1 MYQGVKIP
9 ASKSNADTRDIIN
22 ALARILPA
30 ATKQAE
36 QFTFLRKT
44 GDPINDALTVGRYVQ
59 NNFTYIK
66 DGLLEQN
73 IKTPGAMLA
82 TKTGDCKSFALFI
95 AAVLSAWKYKNG
107 LRFAGY
113 NGSGQPTHV
122 YNFILTNEN
131 KMFTFDACLP
141 GLQESPNATLI
152 EDMQVNHIAGVP
164 VLNEISTGIYGRA
177 ERKARRQQRREDRQE
192 RREERRENRQ
202 ERREEGRGF
211 FQGAKKI
218 ALAPARGAF
227 LLVLKANFR
236 GLASRFA
243 KVPAEKLAGFWG
255 KLGGDKNK
263 LNAAINDGKGK
274 KPLLGM
280 GEGPNGEPV
289 YNVQLTRSK
298 YYTDAERAERLE
310 RRRRRSGARGN
321 RRRQTYAMDA
331 SYIGVDPVTTAA
343 ATGAPIIIAA
353 VKFLKDLGIDPGDVL
368 DAVKKLAP
376 DAEPLG
382 DFEATD
388 AETAEAAGI
397 TKQSPFKNSSSY
409 SPNTGSATRSGEA
422 ATDNQF
428 KINPLL
434 LVGVAGAAFLLLKK
448 KKGKK

>member
-1 MYQGVKIP
+1 MYKGLKIP
-9 ASKSNADTRDIIN
+9 ASKPNADTRDIIN

-44 GDPINDALTVGRYVQ
+44 GDSINDALSVGRYVQ

-95 AAVLSAWKYKNG
+95 AAVLSSWKYKNG

-131 KMFTFDACLP
+131 KMFTLDSCLQ
-141 GLQESPNATLI
+141 GLKESPNATLI

-192 RREERRENRQ
+192 RRQ
-202 ERREEGRGF
+202 ERREQGRGF

-263 LNAAINDGKGK
+263 LMFAINDGKGK

-310 RRRRRSGARGN
+310 RRRKRSGARGN

-331 SYIGVDPVTTAA
+331 NYIGVDPVTTAA

-353 VKFLKDLGIDPGDVL
+353 VKFLKDLGIEPGDVL
-368 DAVKKLAP
+368 DAVKKIAP

-388 AETAEAAGI
+388 AETAEAAGM
-397 TKQSPFKNSSSY
+397 TKMIPGGATAAPGTNSNLQS
-409 SPNTGSATRSGEA
+409 SAP
-422 ATDNQF
+422 ATDTKF
-428 KINPLL
+428 KVNPLL
-434 LVGVAGAAFLLLKK
+434 ILGVAGAAYFLLKK
-448 KKGKK
+448 KGRKK

>member
-9 ASKSNADTRDIIN
+9 ASKPNADTRDIIN

-44 GDPINDALTVGRYVQ
+44 GDPIADALSVGFYVR

-113 NGSGQPTHV
+113 NGSNQPTHV
-122 YNFILTNEN
+122 YNFVLTNEN
-131 KMFTFDACLP
+131 KIFTLDACLP
-141 GLQESPNATLI
+141 LLVESPNATII

-177 ERKARRQQRREDRQE
+177 ERRARRQE
-192 RREERRENRQ
+192 RREDRRERRE

-211 FQGAKKI
+211 FQQTKKI

-227 LLVLKANFR
+227 LLIVKANFR
-236 GLASRFA
+236 GLASRLA
-243 KVPAEKLAGFWG
+243 KAPAEKLAGFWG

-289 YNVQLTRSK
+289 YNIQLSK
-298 YYTDAERAERLE
+298 KYSDANRAELIE
-310 RRRRRSGARGN
+310 RRRKRPGGRVYSRRP
-321 RRRQTYAMDA
+321 QFL
-331 SYIGVDPVTTAA
+331 GVDPVTAA
-343 ATGAPIIIAA
+343 AGTSAPIILAA
-353 VKFLKDLGIDPGDVL
+353 VKFLKDLGIEPGDVL
-368 DAVKKLAP
+368 DAVKKIAP

-382 DFEATD
+382 NFEATD
-388 AETAEAAGI
+388 AETAESAAL
-397 TKQSPFKNSSSY
+397 TKQIPGDAQAGQTSTNLQTTED
-409 SPNTGSATRSGEA
+409 TG
-422 ATDNQF
+422 F

-434 LVGVAGAAFLLLKK
+434 IIGVAGAAFLLLKK
-448 KKGKK
+448 KGRK

>member
-1 MYQGVKIP
+1 MYKGLKIP
-9 ASKSNADTRDIIN
+9 ASKPNADTRDIIN

-44 GDPINDALTVGRYVQ
+44 GNPINDALTVGRYVQ

-95 AAVLSAWKYKNG
+95 AAVLSAWNYKNG

-131 KMFTFDACLP
+131 KMFTLDSCLP

-177 ERKARRQQRREDRQE
+177 ERRARRQQRREDRQE
-192 RREERRENRQ
+192 RRQ

-236 GLASRFA
+236 GLASRLA
-243 KVPAEKLAGFWG
+243 KAPAEKLAGFWG

-310 RRRRRSGARGN
+310 RRRKRSGARGN
-321 RRRQTYAMDA
+321 RRRQTFAMDA
-331 SYIGVDPVTTAA
+331 NYIGIDPVTTAA

-353 VKFLKDLGIDPGDVL
+353 VKFLKDLGIEPGDVL
-368 DAVKKLAP
+368 DAVKKIAP

-388 AETAEAAGI
+388 AETAEAAGM
-397 TKQSPFKNSSSY
+397 TKMIPGGATAAPGTNSNLQS
-409 SPNTGSATRSGEA
+409 SAP
-422 ATDNQF
+422 ATDTKF
-428 KINPLL
+428 KVNPLL
-434 LVGVAGAAFLLLKK
+434 ILGVAGAAYFLLKK
-448 KKGKK
+448 KGRKK

>member
-9 ASKSNADTRDIIN
+9 ASKPNADTRDIIN

-44 GDPINDALTVGRYVQ
+44 GDPIADALSVGFYVR

-113 NGSGQPTHV
+113 NGSSQPTHV
-122 YNFILTNEN
+122 YNFVLTNEN
-131 KMFTFDACLP
+131 KIFTLDACLP
-141 GLQESPNATLI
+141 LLVESPNATLI

-192 RREERRENRQ
+192 RRQ
-202 ERREEGRGF
+202 ERREEGKGF
-211 FQGAKKI
+211 FKGAKKI

-227 LLVLKANFR
+227 LLILKANFR
-236 GLASRFA
+236 GLATRLA
-243 KVPAEKLAGFWG
+243 KAPAEKLAGFWG

-263 LNAAINDGKGK
+263 LNKAINDGKGK

-280 GEGPNGEPV
+280 GEGPDGEPV

-298 YYTDAERAERLE
+298 YFTDAERAERIE
-310 RRRRRSGARGN
+310 RRRRRSVARGN
-321 RRRQTYAMDA
+321 RRRPEFLGV
-331 SYIGVDPVTTAA
+331 IVDPVTASA
-343 ATGAPIIIAA
+343 ISASPIIIAA
-353 VKFLKDLGIDPGDVL
+353 VKFMKDAGIDPGDIL
-368 DAVKKLAP
+368 DAVKKIAP
-376 DAEPLG
+376 NAEPLG
-382 DFEATD
+382 DFEASD
-388 AETAEAAGI
+388 PETTEAAGLTKI
-397 TKQSPFKNSSSY
+397 TPGAAQGNTDLQS
-409 SPNTGSATRSGEA
+409 TSG
-422 ATDNQF
+422 F

-448 KKGKK
+448 KGKK

>member
-9 ASKSNADTRDIIN
+9 ASKPNADTRDIIN

-95 AAVLSAWKYKNG
+95 AAVLSSWKYKNG

-141 GLQESPNATLI
+141 GLQESQNATLI

-177 ERKARRQQRREDRQE
+177 ERQARRQE
-192 RREERRENRQ
+192 RRENRQERRQERRENRQ
-202 ERREEGRGF
+202 ERREQRREEGRGV
-211 FQGAKKI
+211 FQNVKKI
-218 ALAPARGAF
+218 GLAPGRGAF
-227 LLVLKANFR
+227 LLILKANFR
-236 GLASRFA
+236 GLASRLA
-243 KVPAEKLAGFWG
+243 KAPTEKLAGFWG
-255 KLGGDKNK
+255 KLGGDKDK
-263 LNAAINDGKGK
+263 LMSAINDGKNK

-280 GEGPNGEPV
+280 GEGDDGRPV
-289 YNVQLTRSK
+289 YNVQLRSSK
-298 YYTDAERAERLE
+298 YSNDGRAERLE
-310 RRRRRSGARGN
+310 RRRMRSGARGEY
-321 RRRQTYAMDA
+321 RRPTLQRNF
-331 SYIGVDPVTTAA
+331 IGVDPVTAA
-343 ATGAPIIIAA
+343 AGTSAPIIIAA
-353 VKFLKDLGIDPGDVL
+353 VKFLKDLGIEPGDVL
-368 DAVKKLAP
+368 DAVKKIAP
-376 DAEPLG
+376 GAEPLG
-382 DFEATD
+382 DFEASD
-388 AETAEAAGI
+388 PETTEAAALTKI
-397 TKQSPFKNSSSY
+397 TPGAQDTT
-409 SPNTGSATRSGEA
+409 TGLSTS
-422 ATDNQF
+422 NF

>member
-9 ASKSNADTRDIIN
+9 ASKPNADTRDIIN

-122 YNFILTNEN
+122 YNFVLDSQN
-131 KMFTFDACLP
+131 KIFTFDSCLP
-141 GLQESPNATLI
+141 GLVESPNASII

-177 ERKARRQQRREDRQE
+177 ERRARRQE
-192 RREERRENRQ
+192 RREDRRERRQ

-211 FQGAKKI
+211 FQGTKKI
-218 ALAPARGAF
+218 ALSPARGAF
-227 LLVLKANFR
+227 LLILKANFR
-236 GLASRFA
+236 GLASRLA
-243 KVPAEKLAGFWG
+243 KAPAEKLAGFWG

-289 YNVQLTRSK
+289 YNVKLTRSK
-298 YYTDAERAERLE
+298 YFTDAERAERLE
-310 RRRRRSGARGN
+310 RRRGRRGARGEY
-321 RRRQTYAMDA
+321 RRRPTFAMDA

-343 ATGAPIIIAA
+343 AGSAPIIIAA
-353 VKFLKDLGIDPGDVL
+353 VKFLKDLGIEPGDVL
-368 DAVKKLAP
+368 DAVKKIAP
-376 DAEPLG
+376 GAEPLG

-388 AETAEAAGI
+388 AETAESAAL
-397 TKQSPFKNSSSY
+397 TKQNPSQQLDPSDLNKGVEPAKNVFS
-409 SPNTGSATRSGEA
+409 
-422 ATDNQF
+422 
-428 KINPLL
+428 INPLL
-434 LVGVAGAAFLLLKK
+434 IVGVAGAAYFLLKK
-448 KKGKK
+448 KGRK

>member
-9 ASKSNADTRDIIN
+9 ASKPNADTRDIIN

-141 GLQESPNATLI
+141 GLQESPNATLL

-177 ERKARRQQRREDRQE
+177 ERQARRQE
-192 RREERRENRQ
+192 RRENRQERRQERRENRQ
-202 ERREEGRGF
+202 ERREQRREEGRGV
-211 FQGAKKI
+211 FQNVKKI
-218 ALAPARGAF
+218 GLAPGRGAF
-227 LLVLKANFR
+227 LLILKANFR
-236 GLASRFA
+236 GLASRLA
-243 KVPAEKLAGFWG
+243 KAPAEKLAGFWG
-255 KLGGDKNK
+255 KLGGDKDK
-263 LNAAINDGKGK
+263 LMSAINDGKNK

-280 GEGPNGEPV
+280 GEGEDGRPV
-289 YNVQLTRSK
+289 YNVQLKSSK
-298 YYTDAERAERLE
+298 YSNDGRAERLE
-310 RRRRRSGARGN
+310 RRRMRSGARGEY
-321 RRRQTYAMDA
+321 RRPTLQRNF
-331 SYIGVDPVTTAA
+331 IGVDPVTAA
-343 ATGAPIIIAA
+343 AGTSAPIIIAA
-353 VKFLKDLGIDPGDVL
+353 VKFLKDLGIEPGDVL
-368 DAVKKLAP
+368 DAVKKIAP
-376 DAEPLG
+376 GAEPLG
-382 DFEATD
+382 DFEASD
-388 AETAEAAGI
+388 PETTEAAALTKI
-397 TKQSPFKNSSSY
+397 TPGAQDET
-409 SPNTGSATRSGEA
+409 TGVSTS
-422 ATDNQF
+422 NF

>member
-1 MYQGVKIP
+1 MYQGLKIP
-9 ASKSNADTRDIIN
+9 ASKPNADTRDIIN

-44 GDPINDALTVGRYVQ
+44 GDSINDALTVGRYVQ
-59 NNFTYIK
+59 KNFTYIK

-113 NGSGQPTHV
+113 NGAGQPTHV
-122 YNFILTNEN
+122 YNFVLTNEN
-131 KMFTFDACLP
+131 KIFTFDACLP
-141 GLQESPNATLI
+141 GLIESPNATLI

-177 ERKARRQQRREDRQE
+177 ERQARRQE
-192 RREERRENRQ
+192 RRERRQERREDRRERRQ

-211 FQGAKKI
+211 FQVGKKI
-218 ALAPARGAF
+218 ALAPARAAF
-227 LLVLKANFR
+227 LLIIKANFR
-236 GLASRFA
+236 GLATRLA
-243 KVPAEKLAGFWG
+243 KAPAEKLAGFWG

-263 LNAAINDGKGK
+263 INAAINDGKSK

-298 YYTDAERAERLE
+298 YFNDAERAERLE
-310 RRRRRSGARGN
+310 RRRSRSGARGDF
-321 RRRQTYAMDA
+321 RRRPTYAMDA
-331 SYIGVDPVTTAA
+331 KYIGVDPVTTAA
-343 ATGAPIIIAA
+343 AGSAPIILAA
-353 VKFLKDLGIDPGDVL
+353 VKFLKDLNIDPGDVL
-368 DAVKKLAP
+368 DAVKKIAP
-376 DAEPLG
+376 GAEPLG
-382 DFEATD
+382 DFEASD
-388 AETAEAAGI
+388 PETAESAAL
-397 TKQSPFKNSSSY
+397 TKQIPGNAQAGPTTSNLQTTEE
-409 SPNTGSATRSGEA
+409 TG
-422 ATDNQF
+422 F

-434 LVGVAGAAFLLLKK
+434 ILGVAGAAFLLLKK
-448 KKGKK
+448 KGKK

>member
-9 ASKSNADTRDIIN
+9 ASKPNADTRDIIN

-95 AAVLSAWKYKNG
+95 AAVLSAWKYNNG

-131 KMFTFDACLP
+131 KIFTLDSCLP
-141 GLQESPNATLI
+141 GLQESPNATII

-202 ERREEGRGF
+202 QRREEGRGF

-263 LNAAINDGKGK
+263 LNAAINDGKNK

-289 YNVQLTRSK
+289 YNVQLTRSQ
-298 YYTDAERAERLE
+298 YFTDAERAERLE
-310 RRRRRSGARGN
+310 RRRKRSGARGN

-331 SYIGVDPVTTAA
+331 NYIGVDPVTTAA
-343 ATGAPIIIAA
+343 ATSAPIIIAA
-353 VKFLKDLGIDPGDVL
+353 VKFLKDLGIEPGDVL
-368 DAVKKLAP
+368 DAVKKIAP
-376 DAEPLG
+376 GAEPLG

-397 TKQSPFKNSSSY
+397 TKITPGAAPGGSDLQS
-409 SPNTGSATRSGEA
+409 TLG
-422 ATDNQF
+422 F

>member
-9 ASKSNADTRDIIN
+9 ASKPNADTRDIIN

-36 QFTFLRKT
+36 QFKFLRKT
-44 GDPINDALTVGRYVQ
+44 GNPINDALTVGRYFK

-95 AAVLSAWKYKNG
+95 AAVLSSWKYKNG

-141 GLQESPNATLI
+141 GLQESQNATLI

-177 ERKARRQQRREDRQE
+177 ERQARRQERRENRQE

-202 ERREEGRGF
+202 ERREEGRGV
-211 FQGAKKI
+211 FQSVKKI
-218 ALAPARGAF
+218 GLAPGRGAF
-227 LLVLKANFR
+227 LLILKANFR
-236 GLASRFA
+236 GLASRLA
-243 KVPAEKLAGFWG
+243 KAPAEKLAGFWG
-255 KLGGDKNK
+255 KLGGDKDK
-263 LNAAINDGKGK
+263 LMSAINDGKNK

-280 GEGPNGEPV
+280 GEGDDGRPV
-289 YNVQLTRSK
+289 YNVQLRSSK
-298 YYTDAERAERLE
+298 YSNDERAERLE
-310 RRRRRSGARGN
+310 RRRMRSGARGEY
-321 RRRQTYAMDA
+321 RRPTLQRNF
-331 SYIGVDPVTTAA
+331 IGVDPVTAA
-343 ATGAPIIIAA
+343 AGTSAPIIIAA
-353 VKFLKDLGIDPGDVL
+353 VKFLKDLGIEPGDVL
-368 DAVKKLAP
+368 DAVKKIAP
-376 DAEPLG
+376 NAEPLG
-382 DFEATD
+382 DFEASD
-388 AETAEAAGI
+388 PETTKAAALTKI
-397 TKQSPFKNSSSY
+397 TPGEKAIR
-409 SPNTGSATRSGEA
+409 TGEP

-434 LVGVAGAAFLLLKK
+434 LIGVAGAAFLLLKK

>member
-1 MYQGVKIP
+1 MYKGLKIP
-9 ASKSNADTRDIIN
+9 ASKPNADTRDIIN

-59 NNFTYIK
+59 KNFTYIK

-73 IKTPGAMLA
+73 IKTPGALLA

-95 AAVLSAWKYKNG
+95 AAVLSAWDYKNG

-122 YNFILTNEN
+122 YNFILTKEN
-131 KMFTFDACLP
+131 KMFTLDACLP
-141 GLQESPNATLI
+141 GLHESPNATLI

-177 ERKARRQQRREDRQE
+177 ERKARRQERREERRERRQE
-192 RREERRENRQ
+192 RREERQERRQ

-211 FQGAKKI
+211 FQQTKKI

-227 LLVLKANFR
+227 LLIVKANFR
-236 GLASRFA
+236 GLASRLA
-243 KVPAEKLAGFWG
+243 KAPAEKLAGFWG

-263 LNAAINDGKGK
+263 LNAAINDGKDK

-298 YYTDAERAERLE
+298 YLTDAERAERLE
-310 RRRRRSGARGN
+310 RRRKRSGARGN
-321 RRRQTYAMDA
+321 RRRQIYAIN
-331 SYIGVDPVTTAA
+331 SFIGVDPVTAA
-343 ATGAPIIIAA
+343 AGTSAPIIMAA
-353 VKFLKDLGIDPGDVL
+353 VKFLKDLGIEPGDVL
-368 DAVKKLAP
+368 DAVKKIAP
-376 DAEPLG
+376 GAEPLG

-388 AETAEAAGI
+388 AETAEAAGL
-397 TKQSPFKNSSSY
+397 TKMTPTY
-409 SPNTGSATRSGEA
+409 TPNTGTAYRTAEPA
-422 ATDNQF
+422 DDNTF

-434 LVGVAGAAFLLLKK
+434 IVGVAGAAFLLLKK

>member
-1 MYQGVKIP
+1 MYKGLKIP
-9 ASKSNADTRDIIN
+9 ASKPNADTRDIIN

-59 NNFTYIK
+59 QNFTYIK

-122 YNFILTNEN
+122 YNFILDSQN
-131 KMFTFDACLP
+131 KIFTFDSCLP
-141 GLQESPNATLI
+141 GLKESPNATII

-164 VLNEISTGIYGRA
+164 VLNEIGTGIYGRA

-192 RREERRENRQ
+192 RRQ

-236 GLASRFA
+236 GLASRLA
-243 KVPAEKLAGFWG
+243 KAPAEKLAGFWG

-298 YYTDAERAERLE
+298 YYTDAERAERIE

-331 SYIGVDPVTTAA
+331 NYIGIDPVTTAA

-353 VKFLKDLGIDPGDVL
+353 VKFLKDLGIEPGDVL

-388 AETAEAAGI
+388 AETAEAAGLTKI
-397 TKQSPFKNSSSY
+397 TP
-409 SPNTGSATRSGEA
+409 GEA
-422 ATDNQF
+422 QGGTDLQSTSGF

>member
-9 ASKSNADTRDIIN
+9 ASKPNADTRDIIN

-36 QFTFLRKT
+36 QFTFLKKT
-44 GDPINDALTVGRYVQ
+44 GDPIADALTVGRYVQ

-66 DGLLEQN
+66 DGLTEQN

-122 YNFILTNEN
+122 YNFVLTDQN
-131 KMFTFDACLP
+131 KIFTFDACLP
-141 GLQESPNATLI
+141 GLVESPNATLI

-177 ERKARRQQRREDRQE
+177 ERRARRQERREDRRE
-192 RREERRENRQ
+192 RREERREDRKERRE

-227 LLVLKANFR
+227 LLIVKANFR
-236 GLASRFA
+236 GLASRLA
-243 KVPAEKLAGFWG
+243 KAPAEKLAGFWG

-280 GEGPNGEPV
+280 GEGPDGQPV
-289 YNVQLTRSK
+289 YNVQLKRTK
-298 YYTDAERAERLE
+298 YFNDAERAERAE
-310 RRRRRSGARGN
+310 RRRSRSGARGDF
-321 RRRQTYAMDA
+321 RRRPTYAMDTKF
-331 SYIGVDPVTTAA
+331 IGVDPVTTAA
-343 ATGAPIIIAA
+343 ATSAPIILAA
-353 VKFLKDLGIDPGDVL
+353 VKFLKDLGIEPGDVL
-368 DAVKKLAP
+368 DAVKKIAP

-382 DFEATD
+382 NFEATD
-388 AETAEAAGI
+388 AETAESAAL
-397 TKQSPFKNSSSY
+397 TKQIPGDAQAGQTSTNLQTTEA
-409 SPNTGSATRSGEA
+409 TG
-422 ATDNQF
+422 F

-434 LVGVAGAAFLLLKK
+434 IIGVAGAAFLLLKK
-448 KKGKK
+448 KGRK

>member
-9 ASKSNADTRDIIN
+9 ASKPNADTRDIIN

-36 QFTFLRKT
+36 KFTFLRKT
-44 GDPINDALTVGRYVQ
+44 GDPINDALSVGFYVR

-95 AAVLSAWKYKNG
+95 AAVLSSWKYKNG

-113 NGSGQPTHV
+113 NGSRQPTHV
-122 YNFILTNEN
+122 YNFILTDQN
-131 KMFTFDACLP
+131 KIFTLDACLP
-141 GLQESPNATLI
+141 LLIESPNATHI

-177 ERKARRQQRREDRQE
+177 ERQARRQERRENRQE

-211 FQGAKKI
+211 FQGVKKI
-218 ALAPARGAF
+218 SLAPGRGAF
-227 LLVLKANFR
+227 LLILKANFR
-236 GLASRFA
+236 GLATRLA
-243 KVPAEKLAGFWG
+243 KAPAEKLAGFWG

-263 LNAAINDGKGK
+263 LTAAINDGKGK

-289 YNVQLTRSK
+289 YNIQLTRSK
-298 YYTDAERAERLE
+298 NYNDAQRAERIE
-310 RRRRRSGARGN
+310 RRRNRRGARGEY
-321 RRRQTYAMDA
+321 RRPMLNPVKGF
-331 SYIGVDPVTTAA
+331 IGVDPVTAA
-343 ATGAPIIIAA
+343 AGTSAPIILAA
-353 VKFLKDLGIDPGDVL
+353 VKFLKDLNIDPGDVL
-368 DAVKKLAP
+368 DAVKKIAP

-382 DFEATD
+382 DFEASD
-388 AETAEAAGI
+388 PETAEAAGI
-397 TKQSPFKNSSSY
+397 TKMIPGGATAAPGTNSDLQS
-409 SPNTGSATRSGEA
+409 SAPA
-422 ATDNQF
+422 ADTKF

-434 LVGVAGAAFLLLKK
+434 ILGVAGAAYFLLKK
-448 KKGKK
+448 KGRKK

>member
-9 ASKSNADTRDIIN
+9 ASKPNADTRDIIN

-59 NNFTYIK
+59 QNFTYIK

-131 KMFTFDACLP
+131 KIFTLDSCLP

-192 RREERRENRQ
+192 RRQ
-202 ERREEGRGF
+202 ERREEGKGF
-211 FQGAKKI
+211 FKGAKKI

-227 LLVLKANFR
+227 LLILKANFR
-236 GLASRFA
+236 GLATRLA
-243 KVPAEKLAGFWG
+243 KAPAEKLAGFWG

-263 LNAAINDGKGK
+263 LNKAINDGKGK

-280 GEGPNGEPV
+280 GEGPDGEPV

-298 YYTDAERAERLE
+298 YFTDAERAERLE

-331 SYIGVDPVTTAA
+331 SYLGVDPVTTAA

-353 VKFLKDLGIDPGDVL
+353 VKFLKDLGIEPGDVL

-388 AETAEAAGI
+388 AETAEAAGLTKI
-397 TKQSPFKNSSSY
+397 TP
-409 SPNTGSATRSGEA
+409 GA
-422 ATDNQF
+422 APGAAAGLTKITPGAAAAGNQLESTLGF

-434 LVGVAGAAFLLLKK
+434 IVGVAGAAFLLLKK

>member
-1 MYQGVKIP
+1 MYQGVKIA
-9 ASKSNADTRDIIN
+9 ASKPNADTRDIIN

-30 ATKQAE
+30 GTKQAE

-122 YNFILTNEN
+122 YNFILDSQN
-131 KMFTFDACLP
+131 KIFTFDSCLP
-141 GLQESPNATLI
+141 GLVESPNATTI

-202 ERREEGRGF
+202 QRREEGRGF

-263 LNAAINDGKGK
+263 LNAAINDGKNK

-298 YYTDAERAERLE
+298 YFTDAERAERIE
-310 RRRRRSGARGN
+310 RRRKRSGARGN

-343 ATGAPIIIAA
+343 ATSAPIIIAA
-353 VKFLKDLGIDPGDVL
+353 VKFLKDLGIEPGDVL
-368 DAVKKLAP
+368 DAVKKIAP
-376 DAEPLG
+376 GAEPLG

-397 TKQSPFKNSSSY
+397 TKQTPGGQAIT
-409 SPNTGSATRSGEA
+409 TGEP

>member
-9 ASKSNADTRDIIN
+9 ASKPNADTRDIIN

-36 QFTFLRKT
+36 QFTFLKKT
-44 GDPINDALTVGRYVQ
+44 GDPIADALTVGRYVQ

-73 IKTPGAMLA
+73 ILTPGALMTL
-82 TKTGDCKSFALFI
+82 KRGDCKSFALFI
-95 AAVLSAWKYKNG
+95 AAVLSAWQYKNG

-113 NGSGQPTHV
+113 NGAGQPTHV
-122 YNFILTNEN
+122 YNFVLTNEN
-131 KMFTFDACLP
+131 KIYTLDACLP
-141 GLQESPNATLI
+141 GLIESPNATLI

-177 ERKARRQQRREDRQE
+177 ERRARREDRRERRQE
-192 RREERRENRQ
+192 RREDRRERRQ

-227 LLVLKANFR
+227 LLILKANFR
-236 GLASRFA
+236 GLASKLA
-243 KVPAEKLAGFWG
+243 KAPAEKLAGFWG

-298 YYTDAERAERLE
+298 YFNDAERAERLE
-310 RRRRRSGARGN
+310 RRRGRRGARGN
-321 RRRQTYAMDA
+321 YSRRPTFAMDA

-343 ATGAPIIIAA
+343 ASSAPIIIAA
-353 VKFLKDLGIDPGDVL
+353 VKFLKDLGIEPGDVL
-368 DAVKKLAP
+368 DAVKKIAP
-376 DAEPLG
+376 GAEPLG

-388 AETAEAAGI
+388 AETAESAAL
-397 TKQSPFKNSSSY
+397 TKQNPSGQLDPSDLEKGVEPAKNVFS
-409 SPNTGSATRSGEA
+409 
-422 ATDNQF
+422 
-428 KINPLL
+428 INPLL
-434 LVGVAGAAFLLLKK
+434 LVGVAGAAYFLLKK
-448 KKGKK
+448 KGKR